1 MSKKEMLEDLKRI
14 NVDFEEE
21 LNQPFKER
29 VKKINKYLSRYLYSL
44 LGISTTGALLT
55 LAAFFTP
62 WLPSVAAALTAV
74 FTSVISTLAL
84 PLLITIPII
93 AVALMLA
100 PVAAFLWK
108 KHQANSELSN
118 SFEKLKKSLNSLE
131 ELKINES
138 NDKYKAEY
146 KDENTEIKLRQA
158 LCIHK
163 FLATKKVAVDYD
175 KIDEQLENCGISAEW
190 IYVVDTV
197 LKNQTIPEN
206 QDALN
211 DKIRNRQGDQCDSS
225 NSTTNQVAGVDKFLS
240 SKLLDFDTVDS
251 ISILFDPPKKAENL
265 NQHNVDELKQ
275 ATQYGLF
282 GNRPTAGNFEETSK
296 PNTSLSLNN

>member
-146 KDENTEIKLRQA
+146 KDENTEIKL
-158 LCIHK
+158 
-163 FLATKKVAVDYD
+163 
-175 KIDEQLENCGISAEW
+175 
-190 IYVVDTV
+190 
-197 LKNQTIPEN
+197 P
-206 QDALN
+206 
-211 DKIRNRQGDQCDSS
+211 
-225 NSTTNQVAGVDKFLS
+225 
-240 SKLLDFDTVDS
+240 S
-251 ISILFDPPKKAENL
+251 IMYS
-265 NQHNVDELKQ
+265 
-275 ATQYGLF
+275 
-282 GNRPTAGNFEETSK
+282 
-296 PNTSLSLNN
+296 